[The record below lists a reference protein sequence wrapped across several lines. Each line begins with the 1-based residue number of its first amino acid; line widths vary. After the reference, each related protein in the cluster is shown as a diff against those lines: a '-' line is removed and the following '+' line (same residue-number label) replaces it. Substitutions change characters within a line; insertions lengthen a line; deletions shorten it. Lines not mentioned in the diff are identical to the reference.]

1 MAAPFFWP
9 DGVQP
14 MNRLSIPGQPLLP
27 PIAPLACHRFGLGL
41 RRPHH
46 AAFMAGRV
54 PVDFVEVISENFM
67 VDGGRPADVLAR
79 VRAHHDV
86 VLHGVSMSLGT
97 ATGVDP
103 AYLRR
108 LRRLADS
115 IDPLWVSD
123 HLAWTG
129 IDGINSHDLL
139 PLPLTQEALAIVCRN
154 IDAAQDALARPLL
167 IENPSTYV
175 SFCASSMPEWEFLA
189 ALVART
195 GCGMLLDINNIHV
208 SAHNHGLDPHCWL
221 DGIPWPAVR
230 QLHLAGPSAG
240 DNGLLI
246 DTHDTPV
253 PEAVWALY
261 AKACARAGPLAVMI
275 ERDDDIP
282 PLDVLLAE
290 LDRARQIAAPM
301 AVMPT
306 VRP

>member
-1 MAAPFFWP
+1 MPVPPA
-9 DGVQP
+9 
-14 MNRLSIPGQPLLP
+14 MLP
-27 PIAPLACHRFGLGL
+27 HSVYGLGL

-46 AAFMAGRV
+46 AAFIAGGV

-103 AYLRR
+103 AYLAR
-108 LRRLADS
+108 LRRLADRVQ
-115 IDPLWVSD
+115 PLWVSD

-129 IDGINSHDLL
+129 IDGTNSHDLL
-139 PLPLTQEALAIVCRN
+139 PLPLTHEALAIVCRN
-154 IDAAQDALARPLL
+154 IDAAQHALGRQML

-175 SFCASSMPEWEFLA
+175 SFCASQMPEWEFLA

-195 GCGMLLDINNIHV
+195 GCGLLLDVNNIHV
-208 SAHNHGLDPHCWL
+208 SAHNHGLDPHDWL

-230 QLHLAGPSAG
+230 QVHLAGPSAG
-240 DNGLLI
+240 SDGLLI

-253 PEAVWALY
+253 PEPVWALY
-261 AKACARAGPLAVMI
+261 DAVRQRAGPVAVMI

-282 PLDVLLAE
+282 PLAALLAE
-290 LDRARQIAAPM
+290 LDRARHGADAA
-301 AVMPT
+301 AA
-306 VRP
+306 RP